1 MKEKLT
7 KKNVTIIL
15 GIILAVC
22 FIVSVGL
29 KVYKY
34 NNDKSREI
42 EVEQEEDVNIDDVD
56 RVIVVETQEEYLNQ
70 QKSNLDKWNKVYEI
84 QKNSIKS
91 DLWTNEKTQ
100 QDFIKACEE
109 LKKESKRIKNISC
122 EDGLNQLEF
131 NFITSM
137 DHFIAEMDLRIKVI
151 EILNDS
157 NINDEN
163 RPVLMNDSQVEANSE
178 NQSALVYLEKATTML
193 DKEMNGTK

>member
-34 NNDKSREI
+34 NNDKSREV

-100 QDFIKACEE
+100 QDFIIACEE

-137 DHFIAEMDLRIKVI
+137 EHFIAEMDLRIKVI

>member
-34 NNDKSREI
+34 NNDKSREV